1 MGEGRFFVFGPF
13 RLDAIARVLLRDEI
27 IVPVTPKALD
37 TLGVLIAN
45 RGRVVEKEELM
56 KAVWPDTFVEES
68 SLTQNISLLRKT
80 LGETPG
86 GQPYIETIPKRGY
99 RFVAQVT
106 EECDGAPGGSG
117 GGRSGMPRALGEDL
131 ERPPGPEARRWRRGR
146 RWRLWAGALLAVVVA
161 AGAVWLRFGR
171 PLVGPPRPLLKTVPL
186 TSFPGFAGPP
196 ASSASGFAGPPAF
209 SPAGDQV
216 GFSLEGTRP
225 GSSHIFVKLL
235 DIERPL
241 QLTTGSTCNFSPAW
255 SPDGRLIAFLR
266 ALPAGKAAVILI
278 SALGGPERKLTDIY
292 WTGAELFPPFLTW
305 SPDSKQLVV
314 VDKRAP
320 EAPTGLFLLSIESGE
335 KRSLIPPPTNSIGD
349 SSPAFSPDGRTLAFT
364 RAVSYPVNDV
374 YLLALSD
381 DLRPNGELRRLTFD
395 NRRCSGLT
403 WTPDGREIVF
413 SSNRLGHFRLWRIS
427 LSGSA
432 RPQLVASIGGDAH
445 FPAISRQG
453 PTGGPRLAYRHY
465 RWDRNLWRV
474 AVPGRD
480 GKVIPPVKLIASTRD
495 DLSAQYSP
503 DGKKIAF
510 TSDRSGSYEIWVC
523 ESDGSNPVPLTSFGG
538 PATDSPSW
546 SPDGRRIAFHSRPE
560 GRAEIYVINAE
571 GGKAQ
576 RLTNEQ
582 ADHLIPSWS
591 HDGKWIYFRSNRTGI
606 HQVWKIPAEGGTP
619 VQVTK
624 QGGIPALESADGG
637 FLYYTKLRGVT
648 SLWRV
653 PVEGGPE
660 SQVLESLFYLNFAVR
675 PEGIYFI
682 PEPAAAPGSGH
693 GREASAPSIQLF
705 HFASRT
711 VRTIAPLEERNVSTL
726 AVSPDGRWILYS
738 RYDQLSSDLML
749 VENFR

>member
-1 MGEGRFFVFGPF
+1 VVKKE
-13 RLDAIARVLLRDEI
+13 D
-27 IVPVTPKALD
+27 
-37 TLGVLIAN
+37 LI
-45 RGRVVEKEELM
+45 

-86 GQPYIETIPKRGY
+86 GQSYIETIPKRGY

-106 EECDGAPGGSG
+106 EECDAAPGGSG
-117 GGRSGMPRALGEDL
+117 EDL
-131 ERPPGPEARRWRRGR
+131 ERRPGSETR
-146 RWRLWAGALLAVVVA
+146 RWRLWTGALLAVLV
-161 AGAVWLRFGR
+161 AGATVYLRFGR
-171 PLVGPPRPLLKTVPL
+171 PLAGPPAPLLKTVPL

-196 ASSASGFAGPPAF
+196 AFSEIGVAGPPAF

-216 GFSLEGTRP
+216 AFSLEGAKR

-241 QLTTGSTCNFSPAW
+241 QLTTGSTCDFSPAW
-255 SPDGRLIAFLR
+255 SPDGRFIAFLR
-266 ALPAGKAAVILI
+266 VLLAGKAAVILVP
-278 SALGGPERKLTDIY
+278 ALGGPERKLTETH
-292 WTGAELFPPFLTW
+292 WTGSELFPPFLTW
-305 SPDSKQLVV
+305 SPDSKHLVV

-335 KRSLIPPPTNSIGD
+335 KHSLIPPPADSIGD

-364 RAVSYPVNDV
+364 RSVSYPVSDV

-381 DLRPNGELRRLTFD
+381 DLRPNGEPKRLTFD
-395 NRRCSGLT
+395 NRRCSGFT

-413 SSNRLGHFRLWRIS
+413 SSNRLGGDCRLWRIS

-432 RPQLVASIGGDAH
+432 RPQLVASVGGHAH

-453 PTGGPRLAYRHY
+453 PTGGPRLAYRQDH
-465 RWDRNLWRV
+465 RDRNIWRV

-495 DLSAQYSP
+495 DISAQYSP

-538 PATDSPSW
+538 RPTDLPSW
-546 SPDGRRIAFHSRPE
+546 SPDGRRIAFHARPE
-560 GRAEIYVINAE
+560 GQAKIYVINAE

-576 RLTNEQ
+576 RLTDEQ
-582 ADHLIPSWS
+582 GDHVAPSWS
-591 HDGKWIYFRSNRTGI
+591 HDGNWIYFGSNRSGI

-624 QGGIPALESADGG
+624 QGGITAFESADGR

-653 PVEGGPE
+653 PVGGGPE
-660 SQVLESLFYLNFAVR
+660 SQVLESLAYLNFAVR

-682 PEPAAAPGSGH
+682 PELAAVPGSGH
-693 GREASAPSIQLF
+693 GREASAASPSIQLF
-705 HFASRT
+705 RFASRT
-711 VRTIAPLEERNVSTL
+711 VRTIAPLEERRVSTL

-738 RYDQLSSDLML
+738 RSDQLTSDLML

>member
-1 MGEGRFFVFGPF
+1 VGGGRFLVFGPF
-13 RLDAIARVLLRDEI
+13 RLDVISRVLLRDEI

-37 TLGVLIAN
+37 TLVVLIAS

-86 GQPYIETIPKRGY
+86 GQSYIETIPKRGY

-117 GGRSGMPRALGEDL
+117 GGHAGVPAALGEDL
-131 ERPPGPEARRWRRGR
+131 ERPPGSEARRWRLR
-146 RWRLWAGALLAVVVA
+146 AGALLAVVVA
-161 AGAVWLRFGR
+161 AAAVYLRLAR
-171 PLVGPPRPLLKTVPL
+171 PLAGPPTPLLKTVPL
-186 TSFPGFAGPP
+186 TSFPGYAGPP
-196 ASSASGFAGPPAF
+196 AFSETDFAGPPAF

-216 GFSLEGTRP
+216 AFSLEGAKR

-235 DIERPL
+235 HIERPL
-241 QLTTGSTCNFSPAW
+241 QLTSGSTCDFSPAW
-255 SPDGRLIAFLR
+255 SPDGRYIAFLR
-266 ALPAGKAAVILI
+266 VLPGGKAAVIRI
-278 SALGGPERKLTDIY
+278 SALGGPERKLTETY
-292 WTGAELFPPFLTW
+292 WTGSEKSPPYLTW

-314 VDKRAP
+314 VGRRAP

-335 KRSLIPPPTNSIGD
+335 KHSLIPPPADSIGD

-381 DLRPNGELRRLTFD
+381 DLRPNGEPRRLTFD
-395 NRRCSGLT
+395 NRRCSGFT

-413 SSNRLGHFRLWRIS
+413 SSNRLGGFKLWRIS

-432 RPQLVASIGGDAH
+432 RPQPVASVGGYAYS
-445 FPAISRQG
+445 PAISRQG
-453 PTGGPRLAYRHY
+453 PTGGPRLAYRQG
-465 RWDRNLWRV
+465 RGDRNIWRV

-495 DLSAQYSP
+495 ELSGRYSP

-538 PATDSPSW
+538 PVTDRPSW

-560 GRAEIYVINAE
+560 GQAKIYVINAE

-582 ADHLIPSWS
+582 GDHVAPSWS
-591 HDGKWIYFRSNRTGI
+591 HDGKWIYFGSSRSGI
-606 HQVWKIPAEGGTP
+606 HQVWKIPAEGGKP

-624 QGGIPALESADGG
+624 QGGIAALESADGR
-637 FLYYTKLRGVT
+637 FLYYTKFRGVT

-682 PEPAAAPGSGH
+682 PEPAAVLGSGH

-705 HFASRT
+705 RFASRT
-711 VRTIAPLEERNVSTL
+711 VRTIAPLEERRVSTL

-738 RYDQLSSDLML
+738 RFDQLSSDLML